1 MRGNNSEGQ
10 ALNAIQSTCVGSNE
24 SRSIKEHERGKNSEG
39 DTHQQAFPIW
49 TPACPMWMEITSL
62 ILIPRK
68 PLFSR
73 PKFNCQSPWPTARSR
88 KSCRLGNVTSP
99 GSAGECADV
108 WGTGSPRRRRRSS
121 RQGAWGAGSQ
131 GRKALGIPVFNKP
144 LSSNALQWPVQFRVM
159 FMQKCIFLV
168 WIKF

>member
-88 KSCRLGNVTSP
+88 KSCSLGNVPTCGSGESSRVAKEPRSRAAAARSESP
-99 GSAGECADV
+99 GEPGFQLTTA
-108 WGTGSPRRRRRSS
+108 
-121 RQGAWGAGSQ
+121 Q
-131 GRKALGIPVFNKP
+131 
-144 LSSNALQWPVQFRVM
+144 QWPVHFRVDDYA
-159 FMQKCIFLV
+159 KRLI
-168 WIKF
+168 